1 MNIDL
6 KNGKCNILVGL
17 GGFRIL
23 LGRFFYYSESFLSY
37 WSTLIFQKDCYMPQ
51 VQDDDYFIE

>member
-1 MNIDL
+1 MNIGL

-23 LGRFFYYSESFLSY
+23 LGRFFCYSVSFLSY
-37 WSTLIFQKDCYMPQ
+37 LSTLIFQKDCYMPQ